1 MKLILIF
8 GLWFFFLFSSCT
20 KEDQKSEEKSDQS
33 FQVVSVNY
41 PLHYFAQRIGGDFI
55 QTVYPI
61 PADGD
66 PAYWNPDE
74 KGIGLYQ
81 KTDLILDNGADYA
94 KWMAKVS
101 LPTSRIINTSNVF
114 KDEYILLTEGT
125 THSHGPEG
133 EHVHKG
139 YAFTTWL
146 DFSKAMKQAQA
157 IRDALVAKL
166 PDLKTNF
173 DLNYQKLAD
182 DLQYLD
188 DEMKKISVSI
198 QNTTLFASHP
208 VYQYL
213 GTGYNLN
220 ILSEHWEPDQEP
232 DKEQWDIFKSR
243 LDKNPGNIMLWEDQ
257 PLESVARKLSS
268 FGIRAV
274 VFNPCANKPDSGD
287 FLSVMNQNLSN
298 LKAALKD

>member
-8 GLWFFFLFSSCT
+8 GLCFLFLFSSCT

-74 KGIGLYQ
+74 KALGLYQ
-81 KTDLILDNGADYA
+81 KADLILDNGADYA
-94 KWMAKVS
+94 KWMSKVS
-101 LPTSRIINTSNVF
+101 LPTSRIINTSKAF
-114 KDEYILLTEGT
+114 KDEYIRLTEGT

-133 EHVHKG
+133 EHVHQG

-146 DFSKAMKQAQA
+146 DFNKARQQAQA
-157 IRDALVAKL
+157 VRDALVIKL

-173 DLNYQKLAD
+173 EMNYQKLAD
-182 DLQYLD
+182 DLQGLD
-188 DEMKKISVSI
+188 DEMKKVSI
-198 QNTTLFASHP
+198 SMQNTTIFASHP

-213 GTGYNLN
+213 GAGYNLN
-220 ILSEHWEPDQEP
+220 ILSEHWEPDQKP
-232 DKEQWDIFKSR
+232 DKEQWEIFKAR
-243 LDKNPGNIMLWEDQ
+243 VDKNPGKIMLWEDQ
-257 PLESVARKLSS
+257 PLEEVAGELSNM
-268 FGIRAV
+268 GIIVV
-274 VFNPCANKPDSGD
+274 VFSPCANMVAEGD
-287 FLSVMNQNLSN
+287 FLSVMKQNILN
-298 LKAALKD
+298 LKQAL